1 MAQFNHADGGEATRP
16 EAALYG
22 PEQWGDGKPWGAT
35 LTAICPDYPVLLL
48 IKGESYRLLVL
59 TSSNNKL

>member
-1 MAQFNHADGGEATRP
+1 MVRFNHVGGGEATRP

-22 PEQWGDGKPWGAT
+22 PEERGDGKPWRAT

-48 IKGESYRLLVL
+48 IKGKSYRLVVL
-59 TSSNNKL
+59 MPSNNKL